1 MLVGQAMRDAG
12 RFRTGS
18 TIWLTLNCLCF
29 SSSFSSHNLVYT
41 YILSSNTTFPRQNRR
56 QAVTAS
62 QLKLVELYDSQRR
75 PGKSRRAAAAN
86 SNGRSWPTLGWW

>member
-41 YILSSNTTFPRQNRR
+41 YLVVILH
-56 QAVTAS
+56 S
-62 QLKLVELYDSQRR
+62 QDRIE
-75 PGKSRRAAAAN
+75 GKQ
-86 SNGRSWPTLGWW
+86 